1 MSEDIQDV
9 YGGSI
14 DKRLFPYY
22 KHLESAVDLFIG
34 ASEGCRHLYVG
45 KIKDAHTALM
55 AAKTVIKKTGNKK
68 G

>member
-22 KHLESAVDLFIG
+22 LHLESAVELFTG
-34 ASEGCRHLYVG
+34 ASESCKHLYEG
-45 KIKDAHTALM
+45 KIKDAHTALT
-55 AAKTVIKKTGNKK
+55 AAKTIIKKPGNKK

>member
-22 KHLESAVDLFIG
+22 KHLESAVDLFID
-34 ASEGCRHLYVG
+34 ASESCKHLYEG
-45 KIKDAHTALM
+45 KLKDAHTALT
-55 AAKTVIKKTGNKK
+55 AAKTVIKKPGNKK